1 VRQKTAAAIVV
12 LLILS
17 AVIFFNNK
25 AGGPGGTKEEG
36 GAPEQTVAALYDAC
50 SRGDTET
57 YLKLV
62 GGLLEAQARQALRQ
76 QGKERFAQSLRQT
89 VKGLKGVAVR
99 RIRRRP
105 QGGWVVEAELVFA
118 NRIERQN
125 LELVTQERRWIVLS
139 RTQAQIRKPSI
150 PYGTPV
156 FEKRH

>member
-1 VRQKTAAAIVV
+1 MRQKIAAAIVV

-25 AGGPGGTKEEG
+25 AGGPVGTEQEG
-36 GAPEQTVAALYDAC
+36 VAPEQTVTALYDAC
-50 SRGDTET
+50 SRGDTEA

-62 GGLLEAQARQALRQ
+62 GGPLEAQARQALRQ
-76 QGKERFAQSLRQT
+76 QGDEAFARSLKQT

-99 RIRRRP
+99 RIRRSP

-118 NRIERQN
+118 NRIETQN
-125 LELVTQERRWIVLS
+125 LELVLQQGRWVVLS

-156 FEKRH
+156 FEE